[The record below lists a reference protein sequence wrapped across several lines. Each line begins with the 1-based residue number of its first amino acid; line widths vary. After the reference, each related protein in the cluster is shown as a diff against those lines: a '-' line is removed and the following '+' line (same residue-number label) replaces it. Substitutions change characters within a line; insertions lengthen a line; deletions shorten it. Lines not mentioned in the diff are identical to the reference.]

1 MKNGQKSSLYTETS
15 RYSEE
20 IPYSEPLSQIHYKEY
35 LLYHVFSAIFV
46 SQHQKAKYQFPFE
59 IPCVIWKHIGCL
71 LRTTSYYHVIMLYHR
86 DCPKIYSTKA
96 TLVQLRTKQTTH
108 LIDKN
113 YQNEITLTGQNPPL
127 KCCQPLEILTKLKK
141 RIDL

>member
-1 MKNGQKSSLYTETS
+1 MLYVSLCITKNSNTRKSTFVRKKMY
-15 RYSEE
+15 Y
-20 IPYSEPLSQIHYKEY
+20 
-35 LLYHVFSAIFV
+35 VFSAIFV

-96 TLVQLRTKQTTH
+96 TLVQLRTKQTAH
-108 LIDKN
+108 LINKN

-127 KCCQPLEILTKLKK
+127 KCCQPLEILTQFTTGLNLSMLEIWGLQFK
-141 RIDL
+141 